1 MTNAE
6 ILAAAA
12 AAFAA
17 EGAALKEKYGDR
29 ASCGGAWVVIPG
41 RGKFAKEAKASAF
54 YLFDHHT
61 GGKALSFGR
70 TGAQSQFINEG
81 AARAACDVLKANGI
95 SGAWVYSYVD

>member
-1 MTNAE
+1 MTNNE
-6 ILAAAA
+6 ILGAASI
-12 AAFAA
+12 AFAA
-17 EGAALKEKYGDR
+17 AGEALKAKHGDN

-41 RGKFAKEAKASAF
+41 RGNFAKEAKASAF
-54 YLFDHHT
+54 FLFPHH
-61 GGKALSFGR
+61 GGGIALNFGR